1 MEKKL
6 KSLITQL
13 IQEEFS
19 LIEKKL
25 KKDEAPS
32 EEDVELDLGSPEGES
47 TEGETTNIPTEEP
60 APEQGM
66 DLSAGGDSTEKRIG
80 QLLQQALEAAREM
93 PDSENKTKLVR
104 QIGNTALFFLKTQI
118 PGTKDQV

>member
-6 KSLITQL
+6 KSLIAQL

-32 EEDVELDLGSPEGES
+32 EEDVELDLGSSEGES
-47 TEGETTNIPTEEP
+47 TEGETTDVPAEEP
-60 APEQGM
+60 APEQEM
-66 DLSAGGDSTEKRIG
+66 DLAAGGDSTEKRIG

>member
-6 KSLITQL
+6 RSLIAQL

-19 LIEKKL
+19 LQEKKL

-32 EEDVELDLGSPEGES
+32 EEDIELDLEPTSEEPLA
-47 TEGETTNIPTEEP
+47 PTEEP
-60 APEQGM
+60 TPDQGM
-66 DLSAGGDSTEKRIG
+66 DLAAGGDSTEKRIG

-118 PGTKDQV
+118 PGTGDQV